1 MMSFVFV
8 VVAIYIGSSVFLY
21 LFQRSL
27 MYHPSSAHLDPAAFG
42 VAEMEI
48 VKVETADG
56 LSLTA
61 WYRAPQ
67 NDDAPTLL
75 YLHGNAGH
83 IGYRAGK
90 VRPYLEAG
98 YGVLLLSY
106 RGYGTNHGYP
116 TEQNL
121 YKDGQAALAFLADKQ
136 IPIFKTIIYGESLG
150 AGVAVEIA
158 QNKAIFGLVLEAPF
172 SSMVDAASHHFK
184 FFPAAL
190 IVRDKY
196 DSLSKISNIK
206 APVLILHGLKDRT
219 VPAHLGRKLYDA
231 APSPKE
237 FYEFPEAGHN
247 NLYEYGAPE
256 RVIAF
261 LEVNS

>member
-136 IPIFKTIIYGESLG
+136 IPIFKTII
-150 AGVAVEIA
+150 
-158 QNKAIFGLVLEAPF
+158 
-172 SSMVDAASHHFK
+172 
-184 FFPAAL
+184 L
-190 IVRDKY
+190 INF
-196 DSLSKISNIK
+196 IIINFNI
-206 APVLILHGLKDRT
+206 H
-219 VPAHLGRKLYDA
+219 
-231 APSPKE
+231 
-237 FYEFPEAGHN
+237 
-247 NLYEYGAPE
+247 
-256 RVIAF
+256 
-261 LEVNS
+261 